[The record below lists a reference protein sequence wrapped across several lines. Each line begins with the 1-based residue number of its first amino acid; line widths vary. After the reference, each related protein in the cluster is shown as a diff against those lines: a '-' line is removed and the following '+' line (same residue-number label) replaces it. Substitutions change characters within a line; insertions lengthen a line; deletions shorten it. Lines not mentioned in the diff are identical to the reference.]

1 MAPVSLGAAGKDQPL
16 GLKASHG
23 FQKCSPKQQYR
34 GCLLVF
40 FSGYHGLGG
49 ACQRA
54 GRHSNCLEREGRLQ
68 GGKEKVILVFLV
80 LQREVEVR
88 DFSKVWLFLT
98 RQEGIL
104 QTSGRVC
111 KRGG

>member
-1 MAPVSLGAAGKDQPL
+1 M
-16 GLKASHG
+16 
-23 FQKCSPKQQYR
+23 
-34 GCLLVF
+34 
-40 FSGYHGLGG
+40 
-49 ACQRA
+49 
-54 GRHSNCLEREGRLQ
+54 
-68 GGKEKVILVFLV
+68 ILVFLV